1 GKRNLNVVKK
11 EVPEKDEKKSGR
23 AKLEKEANEDNFK
36 RKVSNEFEA
45 NENIKIKR
53 EDERGENY
61 VKKNNVVTAITNT
74 DYIKKTVT
82 DVDAQF
88 EKVRKKAKKK
98 DRTKEAE
105 KKLALIEKEAKNL
118 PKEHLLNATDE

>member
-1 GKRNLNVVKK
+1 MVKK